1 MPTGLAAAG
10 SPSWKGGAA
19 INGKIFL
26 CPYSANHVLE
36 FDPLTDTMSGSDQIS
51 SDIDGGNAQW
61 FGGVKLNGKLYC
73 IPLNSDYVLVYDTAT
88 GLASNGDTS
97 PKIPAV
103 DAVTNRW
110 SRGVSLNGRVYGVPL
125 NADHLLIVD
134 GTTGTSRFSTA
145 IVMSIACCSLQPC
158 MPAYIHVRPHA
169 HAKPSLHSTLTL
181 LCIAGAAS
189 LSAKIPGIIRP
200 QFADGNN
207 GWSGGTVIDGKVYG
221 APANSDYI
229 LIYDPSTDVVS
240 GSAAIPFKGYKA
252 ENGQA
257 QWADATSWYVVS
269 FSASFAAAQA
279 CARAHARTR
288 TLRMHVR
295 YIYILYTAEYI
306 LLEY

>member
-158 MPAYIHVRPHA
+158 MPACTRQTFTSLNSHLVLYCWCR
-169 HAKPSLHSTLTL
+169 KP
-181 LCIAGAAS
+181 LCKDS
-189 LSAKIPGIIRP
+189 
-200 QFADGNN
+200 
-207 GWSGGTVIDGKVYG
+207 WHH
-221 APANSDYI
+221 
-229 LIYDPSTDVVS
+229 PSS
-240 GSAAIPFKGYKA
+240 ICRWG
-252 ENGQA
+252 
-257 QWADATSWYVVS
+257 
-269 FSASFAAAQA
+269 
-279 CARAHARTR
+279 
-288 TLRMHVR
+288 
-295 YIYILYTAEYI
+295 
-306 LLEY
+306 